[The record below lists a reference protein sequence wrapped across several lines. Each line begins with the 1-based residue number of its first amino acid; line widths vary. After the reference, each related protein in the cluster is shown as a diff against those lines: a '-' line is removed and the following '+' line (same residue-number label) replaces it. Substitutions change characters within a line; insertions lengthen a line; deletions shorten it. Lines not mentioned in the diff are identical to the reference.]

1 MAMLFESQRNGAVIQ
16 PQVSDRVA
24 KDVSQ
29 YLSRADEG
37 RLFRVARSETRGAS
51 VAVGVTIKDGMI
63 VDEDERV
70 LQQAAEQAEQ
80 MESQE
85 QAESKADQLAAAKQ
99 DIAKR
104 ARELAKKAK
113 AISSSQDWSATPP

>member
-113 AISSSQDWSATPP
+113 AISSSQE